1 MLTATTVPA
10 WSATLC
16 APQRT
21 PRLRDFDLV
30 VAPRFGRTVARRARL
45 GEIGATL
52 VTASAAIDR
61 MRSATREVVARVVA
75 HNPDSLWVFVRDGL
89 LVGCS
94 AMMMLN
100 EKGLSALLA
109 GEIDMR
115 DPAPAYLT
123 AAGDRPA
130 AIYVWALA
138 SPSVAAD
145 GIAKII
151 MRLQSP
157 PYERADLYAS
167 PATRAG
173 LRFMRALGFEPI
185 PGHPRNLFRYI
196 RLVNRQHQLG
206 D

>member
-1 MLTATTVPA
+1 MLTAAPAPA
-10 WSATLC
+10 WSPSFC
-16 APQRT
+16 APQRAS
-21 PRLRDFDLV
+21 RLKDFDQV
-30 VAPRFGRTVARRARL
+30 VAPRFGRTVARRARR

-52 VTASAAIDR
+52 ATVSAAIEHI
-61 MRSATREVVARVVA
+61 RSASRDVVARVVA
-75 HNPDSLWVFVRDGL
+75 HNPDSLWVFVREGL
-89 LVGCS
+89 IVGCL

-100 EKGLSALLA
+100 EDGLHALLS
-109 GEIDMR
+109 GDIDMR
-115 DPAPAYLT
+115 DPAPPYLT

-173 LRFMRALGFEPI
+173 LRFLRALAFEPI
-185 PGHPRNLFRYI
+185 PGHPRNLFRYT
-196 RLVNRQHQLG
+196 RLVNRQH
-206 D
+206 

>member
-1 MLTATTVPA
+1 MRTAATAPA
-10 WSATLC
+10 RSGALC
-16 APQRT
+16 APQRV

-30 VAPRFGRTVARRARL
+30 VAPRFGRTVARRARR
-45 GEIGATL
+45 GEIGTTL
-52 VTASAAIDR
+52 VTVSNAIDHL
-61 MRSATREVVARVVA
+61 RSATRDVVARVVA
-75 HNPDSLWVFVRDGL
+75 QNPDSLWVVVREGL

-94 AMMMLN
+94 AFMMLN
-100 EKGLSALLA
+100 DYGLSALIS
-109 GEIDMR
+109 GDIDMR
-115 DPAPAYLT
+115 DPAPSYLT
-123 AAGDRPA
+123 PAGEKPA

-173 LRFMRALGFEPI
+173 TRFARALGFEPI

-196 RLVNRQHQLG
+196 RLVNRQH
-206 D
+206 

>member
-1 MLTATTVPA
+1 MLTAAPAPA
-10 WSATLC
+10 WSAPLC
-16 APQRT
+16 APQRAS
-21 PRLRDFDLV
+21 RLKDFDQV
-30 VAPRFGRTVARRARL
+30 VAPRFGRTVARRARR

-52 VTASAAIDR
+52 ATVSAAIDH

-75 HNPDSLWVFVRDGL
+75 HNPDSLWVFVREGL
-89 LVGCS
+89 MVGCS

-100 EKGLSALLA
+100 EDGLRALLA

-115 DPAPAYLT
+115 DPALAYLT

-173 LRFMRALGFEPI
+173 LRFTRALGFKPI

-196 RLVNRQHQLG
+196 RLVNRQH
-206 D
+206 